1 MWKSALQTKT
11 KTKTKDKAEV
21 AIYFRCDLK
30 DQTFGYG
37 AFENVKGEVNS
48 LGIAT
53 AKFSLYT
60 IPDVLNTP
68 QQQTYREII
77 NVFLA
82 ALYRGKLRSKA
93 KKRQLEEKDF
103 DWPVFLF
110 TQGYSKISTLP
121 RPEQLMKELAEF
133 DWIRNFFEFLQQ
145 NEKFASDM
153 LGDTY
158 ILVNTNEK
166 QLESLREIFEWD
178 NFEKIQLAINEI
190 IRVAD

>member
-1 MWKSALQTKT
+1 MWKSALQTKAEA
-11 KTKTKDKAEV
+11 KAKDKAKV

-30 DQTFGYG
+30 NQTFGYG
-37 AFENVKGEVNS
+37 AFENVKDEVHS
-48 LGIAT
+48 LGLAT

-82 ALYRGKLRSKA
+82 ALDRGKLRSKA
-93 KKRQLEEKDF
+93 KKRQLRENDF

-110 TQGYSKISTLP
+110 TQGYSKISNLP

-133 DWIRNFFEFLQQ
+133 DWIGNFFEFLQQ

-158 ILVNTNEK
+158 ILVDTNEK
-166 QLESLREIFEWD
+166 QLEFLRETFEWD
-178 NFEKIQLAINEI
+178 DFKKIQLAINEI

>member
-1 MWKSALQTKT
+1 MWKSALQAMD

-30 DQTFGYG
+30 NQTFGYG
-37 AFENVKGEVNS
+37 AFENVNGEVNS
-48 LGIAT
+48 LGMAT
-53 AKFSLYT
+53 AKFSMYT

-82 ALYRGKLRSKA
+82 ALVRGKLRSKV
-93 KKRQLEEKDF
+93 KKRQLKENDF

-110 TQGYSKISTLP
+110 TQGYSKISNLP

-133 DWIRNFFEFLQQ
+133 DWIGNFFEFLQQ

-158 ILVNTNEK
+158 ILVDTNEK
-166 QLESLREIFEWD
+166 QLESLRETFEWD
-178 NFEKIQLAINEI
+178 DFKKIQLAISEI
-190 IRVAD
+190 IRAAN